1 MGSRKTVEQNSV
13 EEIIRRAVEAGR
25 QSAERSAKDAFK
37 ATERRLYG
45 LPTLELKYRDD
56 LEKLAELKARRDQL
70 VAREKTAKAQA
81 QVTDAL
87 NSINILDPT
96 SELGRFEDRVRRQ
109 EAMAQGKAELAA
121 SSLDAQFAELETDSS
136 QLEIEA
142 RLAALKNKQ

>member
-56 LEKLAELKARRDQL
+56 LEKLAELKAYGPRERDKSIT
-70 VAREKTAKAQA
+70 RFFKTGVRLTKEEIFEA
-81 QVTDAL
+81 QVIDL
-87 NSINILDPT
+87 
-96 SELGRFEDRVRRQ
+96 
-109 EAMAQGKAELAA
+109 
-121 SSLDAQFAELETDSS
+121 
-136 QLEIEA
+136 
-142 RLAALKNKQ
+142 